1 MNKTVAFFTG
11 LGVGAGAMFILDPD
25 RGKRRRALMRD
36 QCAHLVSKSSIA
48 LGKTSRDLRNRV
60 KGMVAESKAMF
71 ADQHVPDST
80 LVDRVK
86 SVLGRYP
93 VHNRSINVDVLD
105 GKVILSGE
113 TLSKELDTL
122 LDAVKSVKGVREVVN
137 NLTVHQTAEGISSLQ
152 GEPLGAKSASLG

>member
-36 QCAHLVSKSSIA
+36 QCAHLANKSSMA

-60 KGMVAESKAMF
+60 RGIVAESKAMF
-71 ADQHVPDST
+71 ADQHVPDT
-80 LVDRVK
+80 ALEDRIK
-86 SVLGRYP
+86 AVLGRYP
-93 VHNRSINVDVLD
+93 VHQRSIIVQAID
-105 GKVILSGE
+105 GKVMLSGE
-113 TLSKELDTL
+113 TLAKELDTL
-122 LDAVKSVKGVREVVN
+122 LDAVKSVRGVNEVVN

-152 GEPLGAKSASLG
+152 GEPLGAKGVTLA